1 MGAYS
6 YKALTEEGKTVKG
19 ILEGDSERHI
29 RTQLRA
35 KKLKPLEVASAG
47 AGTGTDGSS
56 GTSTSMDISAW
67 SRRRAAKLS
76 TRDLSLIT
84 RQLASLVKSGLPLD
98 EALHATAKQSQKANV
113 KRVVLQVRTK
123 VLEGLSLAQA
133 LSDNPVAFDDM
144 YRALV
149 RAGEGSGFLSPVL
162 ERLADYT
169 QTSQILQQR
178 IKMAMIYP
186 VVMLV
191 VSLAVIVAL
200 MVLVVPKLVKI
211 FEQGKRELPAL
222 TEGLI
227 ATSSFLMNYGVYL
240 LVALFGVYFFIKH
253 LMRDPKRLRAWHV
266 VQLKLPVIG
275 ELVKQINSA
284 RFAATLSL
292 LSASGVPLLQALNIS
307 GQVMTNKILQEA
319 CDTVAASVRE
329 GMSLSRA
336 MENTGHF
343 PPLLVQL
350 VASGETNGTLP
361 QQLDNASK
369 DQERELEM
377 MLGVAMGL
385 LEPATIIFMGG
396 AVCVIVLAILT
407 PIFEM
412 TKLS

>member
-1 MGAYS
+1 MGAFS

-19 ILEGDSERHI
+19 IMEGDSERHI

-35 KKLKPLEVASAG
+35 KKLKPLEVASATSD
-47 AGTGTDGSS
+47 ASAATS
-56 GTSTSMDISAW
+56 GESGGFSA
-67 SRRRAAKLS
+67 SFRRRATKLS

-98 EALHATAKQSQKANV
+98 EALHATAKQSQKTNV

-133 LSDNPVAFDDM
+133 LGDNPVAFNDM

-169 QTSQILQQR
+169 QTSQQLQQR

-222 TEGLI
+222 TEGMI
-227 ATSSFLMNYGVYL
+227 ATSSFLMNYGIYL
-240 LVALFGVYFFIKH
+240 FFALIGVYFLIKR

-336 MENTGHF
+336 MENTGYF

-412 TKLS
+412 TKLG

>member
-1 MGAYS
+1 MGAFS

-19 ILEGDSERHI
+19 IMEGDSERHI

-35 KKLKPLEVASAG
+35 KKLKPLEVASATSDASG
-47 AGTGTDGSS
+47 ATGGES
-56 GTSTSMDISAW
+56 GGFSA
-67 SRRRAAKLS
+67 SFRRRATKLS

-98 EALHATAKQSQKANV
+98 EALHATAKQSQKTNV

-133 LSDNPVAFDDM
+133 LGDNPVAFNDM

-169 QTSQILQQR
+169 QTSQQLQQR

-222 TEGLI
+222 TEGMI
-227 ATSSFLMNYGVYL
+227 ATSSFLMNYGIYL
-240 LVALFGVYFFIKH
+240 FFALIGVYFLIKR

-336 MENTGHF
+336 MENTGYF

-412 TKLS
+412 TKLG

>member
-1 MGAYS
+1 MGAFS

-19 ILEGDSERHI
+19 IMEGDSERHI

-35 KKLKPLEVASAG
+35 KKLKPLEVASATSDASG
-47 AGTGTDGSS
+47 ATGGES
-56 GTSTSMDISAW
+56 GGFSA
-67 SRRRAAKLS
+67 SFRRRATKLS

-98 EALHATAKQSQKANV
+98 EALHATAKQSQKTNV

-133 LSDNPVAFDDM
+133 LGDNPVAFNDM

-169 QTSQILQQR
+169 QTSQQLQQR

-222 TEGLI
+222 TEGMI
-227 ATSSFLMNYGVYL
+227 ATSSFLMNYGIYL
-240 LVALFGVYFFIKH
+240 FFALIGVYFLIKR
-253 LMRDPKRLRAWHV
+253 LMRDPKRSRAWHV

-336 MENTGHF
+336 MENTGYF

-412 TKLS
+412 TKLG

>member
-6 YKALTEEGKTVKG
+6 YKALNEDGKTVKG

-29 RTQLRA
+29 RSQLRA
-35 KKLKPLEVASAG
+35 KKLKPLEVTSSSGDAGANSAG
-47 AGTGTDGSS
+47 EAPSLTG
-56 GTSTSMDISAW
+56 W
-67 SRRRAAKLS
+67 NRRRSPKLS
-76 TRDLSLIT
+76 VRDLSLIT
-84 RQLASLVKSGLPLD
+84 RQLASLVRSGLPLD
-98 EALHATAKQSQKANV
+98 EALQATAKQSQKANV
-113 KRVVLQVRTK
+113 KRVVLQVRTR
-123 VLEGLSLAQA
+123 VLEGFSLAQA
-133 LSDNPVAFDDM
+133 MADSPGAFNDM

-149 RAGEGSGFLSPVL
+149 RAGEGSGYLSPVL

-186 VVMLV
+186 VVMLLV
-191 VSLAVIVAL
+191 CIGVIVAL
-200 MVLVVPKLVKI
+200 MVLVVPKLMKI
-211 FEQGKRELPAL
+211 FEQGDRELPGL
-222 TEGLI
+222 TQALI
-227 ATSSFLMNYGVYL
+227 ACSEFLQNYGL
-240 LVALFGVYFFIKH
+240 LLAIVIVGIFFGIKQM
-253 LMRDPKRLRAWHV
+253 LRDPKRLRSWHV
-266 VQLKLPVIG
+266 MQLKLPVIG
-275 ELVKQINSA
+275 ELVKQINSS

-307 GQVMTNKILQEA
+307 GQVMTNKVMQEA
-319 CDTVAASVRE
+319 CDTVAATVRE
-329 GMSLSRA
+329 GVSLSRA
-336 MENTGHF
+336 MENTAMF

-361 QQLDNASK
+361 QQLDNAAR

-396 AVCVIVLAILT
+396 AVCLIVLAILT

-412 TKLS
+412 TQMT

>member
-6 YKALTEEGKTVKG
+6 YKALNEEGKTVKG

-35 KKLKPLEVASAG
+35 KKLKPLEVVSA
-47 AGTGTDGSS
+47 TGETPAA
-56 GTSTSMDISAW
+56 TSAEGLNLSATF
-67 SRRRAAKLS
+67 RRRAAKLS
-76 TRDLSLIT
+76 VRDLSLIT

-113 KRVVLQVRTK
+113 KRVVLQVRTR
-123 VLEGLSLAQA
+123 VLEGFSLAQA
-133 LSDNPVAFDDM
+133 MGDNPAAFNDM

-149 RAGEGSGFLSPVL
+149 RAGEGSGYLSPVL

-169 QTSQILQQR
+169 QTSQQLQQR

-222 TEGLI
+222 TEALI
-227 ATSSFLMNYGVYL
+227 ATSNFLISYGVYL
-240 LVALFGVYFFIKH
+240 FIALIGVHFLIKR
-253 LMRDPKRLRAWHV
+253 LMKDPKRLRSWHV

-319 CDTVAASVRE
+319 CDQVAAAVRE

-336 MENTGHF
+336 MENTGNF

-396 AVCVIVLAILT
+396 AVCLIVLAILT

>member
-1 MGAYS
+1 MAAYS

-35 KKLKPLEVASAG
+35 KKLKPLEVVSANGDTAAAASA
-47 AGTGTDGSS
+47 DSGSFTAS
-56 GTSTSMDISAW
+56 F
-67 SRRRAAKLS
+67 RRRATKLS

-123 VLEGLSLAQA
+123 VLEGFSLAQA
-133 LSDNPVAFDDM
+133 LGENPVAFNDM

-149 RAGEGSGFLSPVL
+149 RAGEGSGYLSPVL

-169 QTSQILQQR
+169 QTSQQLQQR

-186 VVMLV
+186 IVMLV

-222 TEGLI
+222 TEGMI
-227 ATSSFLMNYGVYL
+227 ATSSFLMNYGIYL
-240 LVALFGVYFFIKH
+240 FFALIGVYFLIKR

-412 TKLS
+412 TKLG

>member
-6 YKALTEEGKTVKG
+6 YKALNEEGKTIKG

-35 KKLKPLEVASAG
+35 KKLKPLEVLSAAGEASQTEAES
-47 AGTGTDGSS
+47 GSIS
-56 GTSTSMDISAW
+56 GW
-67 SRRRAAKLS
+67 SRKRASRLS
-76 TRDLSLIT
+76 TRELSMIT
-84 RQLASLVKSGLPLD
+84 RQLASLVRSGLPLD

-123 VLEGLSLAQA
+123 VLEGFSLAQA
-133 LSDNPVAFDDM
+133 LGDNPLAFNDM
-144 YRALV
+144 YRALA
-149 RAGEGSGFLSPVL
+149 RAGEGSGNLSPVL
-162 ERLADYT
+162 ERPAEYT
-169 QTSQILQQR
+169 QTSQVLQQR

-186 VVMLV
+186 IVMLV
-191 VSLAVIVAL
+191 VSIAVIVAL
-200 MVLVVPKLVKI
+200 MVFVVPKLVKI
-211 FEQGKRELPAL
+211 FEQGKRELPML
-222 TEGLI
+222 TKGLI
-227 ATSSFLMNYGVYL
+227 ATSEFLMNYGVFL
-240 LVALFGVYFFIKH
+240 LVGIIGVIFFVKR

-266 VQLKLPVIG
+266 VQLRLPVFG
-275 ELVKQINSA
+275 ELIKQINSA

-307 GQVMTNKILQEA
+307 GQVMTNKIMQEA
-319 CDTVAASVRE
+319 CDQVANSVRE
-329 GMSLSRA
+329 GTSLSRA
-336 MENTGHF
+336 LDSSGVF

-361 QQLDNASK
+361 QQLDNAAK

-396 AVCVIVLAILT
+396 AVLVIVMAILT